1 MHEKERHNAILSAV
15 REKPVVTVREIVDLT
30 GASEA
35 TIRRDIVGLESRK
48 LLKRVHGGAEA
59 VNPPQVGGLIGRPFN
74 VNATLNTH
82 KKRAIAKLAVDMC
95 VDGEPII
102 INGGTTTFQMV
113 HFLSAKRLPVFTNSF
128 PIAEHL
134 LKHSKNIVTLPG
146 GTIYREQNIV
156 LSPFENDVSRNFYAR
171 RMFMGAQGLGPMGLM
186 ESDPLLIQAEHKL
199 IDQAEEL
206 VVLVDSSK
214 FDQRSSLILCG
225 LKRVATV
232 ITDDGVGETEIK
244 MLEDAGVAV
253 KIASLPTSRKEES
266 SRTIEDQTSSN
277 ALI

>member
-1 MHEKERHNAILSAV
+1 M
-15 REKPVVTVREIVDLT
+15 
-30 GASEA
+30 
-35 TIRRDIVGLESRK
+35 
-48 LLKRVHGGAEA
+48 GAEA
-59 VNPPQVGGLIGRPFN
+59 LNPPQVSNLIGRPFN
-74 VNATLNTH
+74 VNATLNAH

-134 LKHSKNIVTLPG
+134 LKHSKNTVTLPG

-199 IDQAEEL
+199 VDQAEEL

-225 LKRVATV
+225 LKRIATV
-232 ITDDGVGETEIK
+232 ITDDGVGEADIK
-244 MLEDAGVAV
+244 MLENAGVAV
-253 KIASLPTSRKEES
+253 KIAILPTSRKEES
-266 SRTIEDQTSSN
+266 SRTMEDQTSSN